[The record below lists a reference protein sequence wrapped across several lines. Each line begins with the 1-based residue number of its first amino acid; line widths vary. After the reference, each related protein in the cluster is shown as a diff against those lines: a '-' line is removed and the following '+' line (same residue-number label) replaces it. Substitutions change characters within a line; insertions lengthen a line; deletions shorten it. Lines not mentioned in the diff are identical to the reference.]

1 MSDDLITTQSE
12 FFRVL
17 AQTTAEVDAL
27 VLREPAYPVW
37 AQLQQQLHAMTQW
50 TANGAV
56 PTAEQLQ
63 RVSIGLIAARELEPA
78 PDAVIDDLIT
88 RLHKLNYAWRRW
100 PLGG

>member
-1 MSDDLITTQSE
+1 MSDELITTQSE

-17 AQTTAEVDAL
+17 ARTTAEVDAL
-27 VLREPAYPVW
+27 VVREPAVPIWV
-37 AQLQQQLHAMTQW
+37 QLQRQLHAMTEW
-50 TANGAV
+50 TANGGV

-78 PDAVIDDLIT
+78 SDAVMDDLIS
-88 RLHKLNYAWRRW
+88 RLHLLNYAWRRW